1 MGRSEME
8 IPRGSSAAGFDIAT
22 FSPRAETDVVGRHG
36 SLISREVPVTNPDV
50 LEARKAVD
58 GIDALASQEA
68 KEAGRQRADELM
80 VERLGAVS
88 VIDAIR
94 AQELYDALQADIAD
108 SSETDPGTGQ
118 YL

>member
-8 IPRGSSAAGFDIAT
+8 IPQGSSPAVV
-22 FSPRAETDVVGRHG
+22 AETNVVGRHG
-36 SLISREVPVTNPDV
+36 FITSREVPVANPDI
-50 LEARKAVD
+50 LGIRAAVD
-58 GIDALASQEA
+58 EMDAMASKEA